1 MAAFSD
7 YLENKLVDATLR
19 GQSFTA
25 PSTVYLSLF
34 TADPT
39 DANTGNEL
47 TDSGYVRQDMAKGG
61 AVATGWAAPSNGV
74 TSNAQLI
81 QFPPI
86 ADGTVVLT
94 HYALFDAQ
102 SGGNMLYHSS
112 LTTSKTMEV
121 SDVTSFDIGA
131 LTITIR

>member
-1 MAAFSD
+1 
-7 YLENKLVDATLR
+7 
-19 GQSFTA
+19 
-25 PSTVYLSLF
+25 
-34 TADPT
+34 
-39 DANTGNEL
+39 
-47 TDSGYVRQDMAKGG
+47 MAKGG

-131 LTITIR
+131 LTITLR